1 MQNWGTLLAAAIAAG
16 VAVFGYV
23 INQNVDRRAK
33 KAQFYAEALR
43 AIKELEEMPY
53 RVIKRKESSPETR
66 EKLGFKISDIFVDIS
81 FYLAWLRIDSPLIGE
96 AHALM
101 AGSAISACEQQMRY
115 AWGSPIITDD
125 KDVGLNDKFFG
136 RDKSAQVVCVAA
148 MRNEL
153 KLSSPFFRKSIRAMI
168 DKCARELEERPYKWV
183 APLNLNNS

>member
-1 MQNWGTLLAAAIAAG
+1 
-16 VAVFGYV
+16 
-23 INQNVDRRAK
+23 
-33 KAQFYAEALR
+33 
-43 AIKELEEMPY
+43 
-53 RVIKRKESSPETR
+53 
-66 EKLGFKISDIFVDIS
+66 
-81 FYLAWLRIDSPLIGE
+81 
-96 AHALM
+96 M

-136 RDKSAQVVCVAA
+136 RDKSAQVVCVTA